1 MSLTASRLE
10 HACAFDASAWP
21 SEGQLMAVVSTP
33 EFVDLT
39 LARTVT
45 GVTFLCEG
53 DDTLVHA
60 RQRLEQGYLSERA
73 RARSSARSVNET
85 DTEPRPAAY
94 GAAIWAAP
102 QGKTWRE
109 RLSTIEGALEGG
121 GVLSVLAATRVGLGV
136 RPLRRAPHPGEP
148 SAPCG
153 KIVKRL
159 RHGQWRLERTTRI
172 GGIAGAWWAAWAR
185 LLTVA
190 GQPHLADRAERAH
203 HDAVLDAR
211 GASYVLLRARF
222 VGAEA

>member
-10 HACAFDASAWP
+10 YAYAFDASAWP
-21 SEGQLMAVVSTP
+21 SEGQLLAVVSTP

-53 DDTLVHA
+53 DHTLVHA
-60 RQRLEQGYLSERA
+60 RQRLEQGYLSARA
-73 RARSSARSVNET
+73 RARSSARSVD
-85 DTEPRPAAY
+85 DTEPQPAVY
-94 GAAIWAAP
+94 RAAIWVAP
-102 QGKTWRE
+102 QGTTWRE
-109 RLSTIEGALEGG
+109 RLTTLEGALEGG

-136 RPLRRAPHPGEP
+136 QPLRRAPHSGEP

-153 KIVKRL
+153 EIMKRL
-159 RHGQWRLERTTRI
+159 WHGQWRLESTTRV
-172 GGIAGAWWAAWAR
+172 GGFAGVWWAAWAR
-185 LLTVA
+185 LLAVA

-203 HDAVLDAR
+203 HYTMLDAR

-222 VGAEA
+222 VGREA